1 MEKVR
6 LSVDFTE
13 GNTSSRRILELVCLI
28 FISGG
33 VISRR
38 CNIFWYLSLHIW
50 KLYINF
56 YIKLNLYI
64 ILNLYI
70 QTNYESREYHN

>member
-13 GNTSSRRILELVCLI
+13 GNTSSHRILELVCLI
-28 FISGG
+28 FLSGD

-38 CNIFWYLSLHIW
+38 CNIYISIYLYTFGN
-50 KLYINF
+50 YI
-56 YIKLNLYI
+56 
-64 ILNLYI
+64 
-70 QTNYESREYHN
+70 